1 MKDTGT
7 KPQGVGQVW
16 EVEMGGAGVH
26 GGVKMM
32 TTVLEQKL
40 KKCFLQNR
48 SPQIIQRHVSSL
60 PHYHAFLLSLSLKS
74 VFSPTIILKS
84 YSRANDF
91 STASFNAK
99 MSSLIRKI

>member
-40 KKCFLQNR
+40 KKCFLQN
-48 SPQIIQRHVSSL
+48 
-60 PHYHAFLLSLSLKS
+60 
-74 VFSPTIILKS
+74 
-84 YSRANDF
+84 
-91 STASFNAK
+91 
-99 MSSLIRKI
+99 